1 MLLNAKCRQC
11 RREGKKLFLKGER
24 CNSGKC
30 AIVKRNY
37 APGIHGNK
45 GPKKLTEYGAQLRE
59 KQQAKRI
66 YGITEAQF
74 KNYYAKAIRKKED
87 TGDKLLEMLEMRF
100 DNVIYRLG
108 IAKSRKQAR
117 QMVKH
122 NFFLLNEKKANIPSM
137 EVKVNDKIN
146 IKKTKLEKKI
156 LQNLDGKKDTGDLP
170 SWVSLDIKERKGK
183 IVGKPAIKEVN
194 PQFDMKAIV
203 EFYSR

>member
-1 MLLNAKCRQC
+1 MITKAKCRQC

-37 APGIHGNK
+37 VPGIHGNK

-66 YGITEAQF
+66 YGITEAQL
-74 KNYYAKAIRKKED
+74 KNYYGKAIKKKED
-87 TGDKLLEMLEMRF
+87 TGAKLLEMLEMRF

-122 NFFLLNEKKANIPSM
+122 NFFTLNEKKANIPSM
-137 EVKVNDKIN
+137 EVKVNDRIN
-146 IKKTKLEKKI
+146 IKKNKLSKK
-156 LQNLDGKKDTGDLP
+156 LVQNLDNNKDGSDLP
-170 SWVSLDIKERKGK
+170 SWITFDIKERNGK

-194 PQFDMKAIV
+194 PQFDVKAIV

>member
-1 MLLNAKCRQC
+1 MLLNAKCKQC

-24 CNSGKC
+24 CSSGKC

-37 APGIHGNK
+37 APGMHGNK
-45 GPKKLTEYGAQLRE
+45 SFKKLTEYGAQLRE

-66 YGITEAQF
+66 YGITETQL
-74 KNYYAKAIRKKED
+74 KNYFVKAMRKKGD
-87 TGDKLLEMLEMRF
+87 TGAKLLELLEMRF
-100 DNVIYRLG
+100 DNAIFRLG
-108 IAKSRKQAR
+108 MAKSRKQAR

-122 NFFLLNEKKANIPSM
+122 NFFVLNEKKANIPSI

-146 IKKTKLEKKI
+146 IKKTKIGKKNTQDLDKKI
-156 LQNLDGKKDTGDLP
+156 DIRSLP
-170 SWVSLDIKERKGK
+170 SWVSVDIKEMVAK
-183 IVGKPAIKEVN
+183 IVAKPSIEEVN